1 MNEAEAIAKMIGPGQ
16 RRPRKSYREGVM
28 QIWTT
33 NVCDKACFGC
43 TQLGQIKSPKRF
55 ITPEQ
60 FEQAVISLGF
70 EKGDGLP
77 SWRNGM
83 PSESYFGV
91 VGVFGANPALHPQF
105 DDLCDVLQTYVPFEQ
120 RGLWCNNPLG
130 HGKKMRETFNPA
142 VSNLNVHLDQKAYDE
157 FKRDWPEG
165 NVFGLHE
172 DSRHSP
178 PWVAMQDIM
187 INIEDT
193 VTPQGIV
200 SNSEAERHSV
210 SLRHLTEEERWTL
223 KSGCDINQYWSAM
236 IGVFRGEL
244 RGYFCEVAGAQAI
257 AHQDD
262 DCPDCAMRIDTV
274 DSGEVLQ
281 HFKRKDGC
289 PTCKGTRLYP
299 DLGSTIY
306 DGWWKQPMEAFKE
319 QARFHCDACGVP
331 LRGYGELAQSHE
343 GLEQVSKTHEAIFKP
358 KRSSHLVQLVTDR
371 SQLGKPLAVMTQ
383 YLQNSHK

>member
-1 MNEAEAIAKMIGPGQ
+1 MNEAEAISKMIGPGQ

-55 ITPEQ
+55 IPVEL
-60 FEQAVISLGF
+60 FERAVASLGF
-70 EKGDGLP
+70 EKGDGLA
-77 SWRNGM
+77 SWRNDTL
-83 PSESYFGV
+83 SDAYFGV

-105 DDLCDVLQTYVPFEQ
+105 DDLCDVLDLYVPREQ

-130 HGKKMRETFNPA
+130 HGKRMRQTFNPA
-142 VSNLNVHLDQKAYDE
+142 VSNLNVHLGQRAYDE

-178 PWVAMQDIM
+178 PWVAMQDIT
-187 INIEDT
+187 IGVEDL
-193 VTPQGIV
+193 VTSQGIISGEGLTQLNSGV
-200 SNSEAERHSV
+200 SPER
-210 SLRHLTEEERWTL
+210 RKLTEGERWEL

-244 RGYFCEVAGAQAI
+244 RGYFCEIAGAQAI
-257 AHQDD
+257 AHQDEED
-262 DCPDCAMRIDTV
+262 
-274 DSGEVLQ
+274 
-281 HFKRKDGC
+281 
-289 PTCKGTRLYP
+289 YP

-306 DGWWKQPMEAFKE
+306 DGWWRQPMSEFKE

-343 GLEQVSKTHEAIFKP
+343 GLEQVSETHKDIFKP
-358 KRSSHLVQLVTDR
+358 KKSSHLVQLVTDR
-371 SQLGKPLAVMTQ
+371 SQLGKPLTKMTE
-383 YLQNSHK
+383 YMQNSHK